1 MGWVSSF
8 DASRILEVKETSQAG
23 SNPGRGDVGELQHIV
38 GLFGITWK
46 PINLSQILPVKELV
60 LKK

>member
-1 MGWVSSF
+1 M
-8 DASRILEVKETSQAG
+8 KETSQAG
-23 SNPGRGDVGELQHIV
+23 SNPGLGDAGELQDII

-46 PINLSQILPVKELV
+46 PGNLSQIPAAKELV